1 MFSSGEGNNVSS
13 LWGSSAISAPGK
25 EKTTDK
31 TQSKETEG
39 KKVPD
44 ISEYDFMDITSDEQK
59 SVSFI
64 EEISDL
70 MKETFDL
77 VLHSLFII

>member
-1 MFSSGEGNNVSS
+1 MPDSG
-13 LWGSSAISAPGK
+13 
-25 EKTTDK
+25 
-31 TQSKETEG
+31 
-39 KKVPD
+39 
-44 ISEYDFMDITSDEQK
+44 EYDFMDTTPDQQK

-77 VLHSLFII
+77 VLRSLFIIWEMVSQ

>member
-1 MFSSGEGNNVSS
+1 M
-13 LWGSSAISAPGK
+13 
-25 EKTTDK
+25 
-31 TQSKETEG
+31 
-39 KKVPD
+39 PD
-44 ISEYDFMDITSDEQK
+44 ISEYDFMDITSDEQN
-59 SVSFI
+59 SISFI

>member
-1 MFSSGEGNNVSS
+1 M
-13 LWGSSAISAPGK
+13 
-25 EKTTDK
+25 
-31 TQSKETEG
+31 
-39 KKVPD
+39 PD
-44 ISEYDFMDITSDEQK
+44 IGEYDFMDTTTDQQK
-59 SVSFI
+59 SVSSI